1 MASRFGSGSSWPLWL
16 LAAVALTALWLFSL
30 VHAAVVL
37 VVWTVTATLWWQDF
51 TEGC

>member
-1 MASRFGSGSSWPLWL
+1 MASRFGSGSPWPLWL